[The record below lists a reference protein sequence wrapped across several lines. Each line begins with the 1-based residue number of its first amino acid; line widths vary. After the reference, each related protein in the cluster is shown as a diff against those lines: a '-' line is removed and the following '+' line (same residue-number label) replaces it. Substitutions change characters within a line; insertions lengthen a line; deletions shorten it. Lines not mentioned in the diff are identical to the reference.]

1 MYTKSATEK
10 SSFIASR
17 YINWWL
23 RWCLRMTSRSSQ
35 AMRSKQ
41 AGPSTR
47 CCVAT
52 CPPKKT
58 QNKRRAIDLQRKYP
72 LKLEKIQGNS
82 TNFLNISWNKFGHKP
97 APQWLRTKCEQRHL
111 PRWPHLIR
119 QICVIKQ
126 CKHKYPHG
134 FKSMSKFTVYTT
146 MFPERRCKRVVLNSG
161 HPGCHL
167 LSAVELIYIKPRETI
182 PLKAPRHLHSPLYGC
197 CHPVVIEN
205 ASHCLH
211 KNQMAQSTDDSKK
224 MKETLRSRISSNL
237 QMSLWMALAMVPS
250 S

>member
-1 MYTKSATEK
+1 MQKQDYIQYPLTKKEATKKMYTKSATEK

-97 APQWLRTKCEQRHL
+97 ALQWLRTKCEQRHL

-126 CKHKYPHG
+126 CKHKYPQA
-134 FKSMSKFTVYTT
+134 SKAWANLPFI
-146 MFPERRCKRVVLNSG
+146 PRCF
-161 HPGCHL
+161 
-167 LSAVELIYIKPRETI
+167 
-182 PLKAPRHLHSPLYGC
+182 LKEDVSEWY
-197 CHPVVIEN
+197 
-205 ASHCLH
+205 
-211 KNQMAQSTDDSKK
+211 
-224 MKETLRSRISSNL
+224 
-237 QMSLWMALAMVPS
+237 
-250 S
+250 